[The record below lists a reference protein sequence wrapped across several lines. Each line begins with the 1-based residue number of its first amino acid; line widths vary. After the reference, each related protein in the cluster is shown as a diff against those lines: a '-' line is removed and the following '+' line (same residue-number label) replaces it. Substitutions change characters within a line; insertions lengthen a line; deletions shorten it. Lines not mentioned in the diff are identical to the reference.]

1 MQGLQVVRKTWICL
15 EGQTLERQLL
25 ATVGCHCLVF
35 GGLERTVRRSCVST
49 GGNHW
54 MVDRTDHS
62 TDDLIQEGHFEFVST
77 AVAPM
82 CLTFTAGM
90 TVICGCD
97 DSGDRWMADVI
108 QVDGGAKDPKTPTLF
123 LVADV
128 DDPTV

>member
-1 MQGLQVVRKTWICL
+1 
-15 EGQTLERQLL
+15 
-25 ATVGCHCLVF
+25 
-35 GGLERTVRRSCVST
+35 
-49 GGNHW
+49 
-54 MVDRTDHS
+54 MVDRTDHAIA
-62 TDDLIQEGHFEFVST
+62 DLIQEDHFEFVST

-82 CLTFTAGM
+82 CLTFTVGM